1 MAVNARKFY
10 STGVGAIAA
19 SAPAA
24 PGGSRLNAVLLH
36 LSAGGAVGNLTVKIN
51 SVKGVAYDTIFETKA
66 MSAVAD
72 YYFIPT
78 NPVILENGD
87 SIDIAYPANAGGT
100 TYGLQIIL
108 LDE

>member
-1 MAVNARKFY
+1 MAVKATKFY

-19 SAPAA
+19 SAPAS

-51 SVKGVAYDTIFETKA
+51 SVKGAAYDTVFETKA
-66 MSAVAD
+66 MSAIAD
-72 YYFIPT
+72 YAYIPN
-78 NPVILENGD
+78 NPVVLEPGD
-87 SIDIAYPANAGGT
+87 SIDVAYANGGSA

-108 LDE
+108 LNE